1 MSNNLPTYLTI
12 SENISFDLSRII
24 KELNPDKVGLL
35 VDENTRRDCLPLID
49 YPFDHIIEIKSGEF
63 HKNLATCE
71 FIWNELT
78 ENSFT
83 RKSLLVNLGGGVIG
97 DMGGFAAATF
107 KRGIAFI
114 HLPTTLLSQVDAS
127 IGGKLGIDY
136 NDLKNHIGLFRNP
149 NHVLIHSNF
158 LKTLPKRELVSGYA
172 EVLKHSLIYDQ
183 YQWGLLENAPMT
195 SLNWDQIVP
204 QSIAIKNEIV
214 NKDPFETGVRKILN
228 FGHTLGHAIESYLL
242 HTSKPLLHGE
252 AIAIGMILESHLS
265 YQMGKINL
273 EEWHSITKHI
283 EERFELPT
291 TLPNLDD
298 LMKYMIQ
305 DKKNSAKLVSFS
317 LLNKI
322 GSCTYD
328 VAVSDEMLHTC
339 LEAYV
344 QMKRSS

>member
-24 KELNPDKVGLL
+24 NELNPDKVGLL
-35 VDENTRRDCLPLID
+35 VDDNTRRDCLPFIN
-49 YPFDHIIEIKSGEF
+49 YSFDHIIEIESGEL
-63 HKNLATCE
+63 HKNLSTCE

-136 NDLKNHIGLFRNP
+136 KGLKNHIGLFRNP

-183 YQWGLLENAPMT
+183 HQWE
-195 SLNWDQIVP
+195 SLNTAPITTLNWAQIVP
-204 QSIAIKNEIV
+204 QSISIKNEIV
-214 NKDPFETGVRKILN
+214 NQDPFETGVRKILN
-228 FGHTLGHAIESYLL
+228 FGHTLGHAIESYLMDTPQ
-242 HTSKPLLHGE
+242 HLLHGE

-265 YQMGKINL
+265 YQQDKLNQQ
-273 EEWHSITKHI
+273 EWLSIAHHI
-283 EERFELPT
+283 EQRFDLPD
-291 TLPNLDD
+291 TLPNKDE

-305 DKKNSAKLVSFS
+305 DKKNSAKVVSFS